1 MSTDVRRPRTFL
13 TSHRVIALVVLTI
26 ALTACIFDKNNSPTA
41 SPSGNVPN
49 ELEPGDVVSPSPSA
63 GSSPATIALARRRI
77 KHVVFLIKENRTF
90 DNMFGTFPGANGATA
105 GTKCDGT
112 TVPLKSAVDR
122 EPDLGHSFTDGLSAI
137 DGGAM
142 DCFADAG
149 YSTYTGGKGIPNYWA
164 YARRF
169 TLADHFFSSVYGPTG
184 IEHLWTFASQSD
196 RFVDHERPGQLGS
209 AGREF
214 CDDPL
219 ETAFSFPKMTRS
231 EQERIYRLEEEGP
244 DGAAAVRASW
254 QTRWPCVDVKVL
266 PDLLDQRGIT
276 WKEYL
281 GANQWV
287 QPLRIVRHV
296 RFSSMYRN
304 VVSEESFFR
313 DLRADRLPAV
323 SWLTPSFAESD
334 HPPKSICAGENWT
347 VDTLNQIMTSPSW
360 SSTAVILTWD
370 DFGGFFDHVP
380 PPHVDL
386 YGLGPRVPTLVISP
400 WAKRGVVD
408 HETMEF
414 ASVLRFIETIYDLPP
429 LTSRDANTTD
439 MLSAFD
445 FSQTPQPPLIL
456 HQRTCPAG

>member
-1 MSTDVRRPRTFL
+1 
-13 TSHRVIALVVLTI
+13 
-26 ALTACIFDKNNSPTA
+26 
-41 SPSGNVPN
+41 
-49 ELEPGDVVSPSPSA
+49 
-63 GSSPATIALARRRI
+63 
-77 KHVVFLIKENRTF
+77 
-90 DNMFGTFPGANGATA
+90 
-105 GTKCDGT
+105 
-112 TVPLKSAVDR
+112 
-122 EPDLGHSFTDGLSAI
+122 
-137 DGGAM
+137 
-142 DCFADAG
+142 
-149 YSTYTGGKGIPNYWA
+149 
-164 YARRF
+164 
-169 TLADHFFSSVYGPTG
+169 
-184 IEHLWTFASQSD
+184 
-196 RFVDHERPGQLGS
+196 
-209 AGREF
+209 
-214 CDDPL
+214 
-219 ETAFSFPKMTRS
+219 
-231 EQERIYRLEEEGP
+231 
-244 DGAAAVRASW
+244 
-254 QTRWPCVDVKVL
+254 
-266 PDLLDQRGIT
+266 
-276 WKEYL
+276 
-281 GANQWV
+281 
-287 QPLRIVRHV
+287 
-296 RFSSMYRN
+296 MYRN

-347 VDTLNQIMTSPSW
+347 VDTLNQIMTSPAW